1 MRTLKKNKRKMY
13 YSLYNKGMSKIIY
26 EKDEYG
32 NIKYMDIEIDDGE
45 IVTVPIESGTMT
57 VDYELPVEFKAN
69 IYSDI
74 SEAHMKA
81 YGVDKSSIYSELVV
95 SKGALPLNYG
105 SIIWKESKIV
115 YEDDVEDVPKQSSS
129 DYTVVGVMKE
139 ALHEDYYLLQHNS
152 REDSQ

>member
-1 MRTLKKNKRKMY
+1 MY
-13 YSLYNKGMSKIIY
+13 YSLYNKGMSKTIY

-32 NIKYMDIEIDDGE
+32 NIKYMDIKLDDGE
-45 IVTVPIESGTMT
+45 VVTVPVESGTMT
-57 VDYELPVEFKAN
+57 VDYEPPVEFKAN

-139 ALHEDYYLLQHNS
+139 ALHEDYYLLRHNNS
-152 REDSQ
+152 EQ